1 MTSSFSS
8 FSSSYSY
15 NSNPFEEN
23 ETVLKSQNVNG
34 KSKFEIHKKRKTP
47 NKQSGKKP
55 LTRSANFV
63 ASSSKTKPYKWDVT
77 MQRNTPEQRFKEHH
91 AHVNS
96 DDELRSLWRTIS
108 SHFKNSKLKE
118 IQKTPILT
126 QKTQKKANNQPVKS
140 AKRTKPHHKL

>member
-34 KSKFEIHKKRKTP
+34 KSKFEIHKKLKTP
-47 NKQSGKKP
+47 NKQNDKKP
-55 LTRSANFV
+55 LTRSANLV

-77 MQRNTPEQRFKEHH
+77 MQRNTPVHQFQEHH
-91 AHVNS
+91 AHATT
-96 DDELRSLWRTIS
+96 DDELQTLWKTIS
-108 SHFKNSKLKE
+108 SHLKNSKLKE
-118 IQKTPILT
+118 IQKTHILT
-126 QKTQKKANNQPVKS
+126 QKKHKKTNKHAKS
-140 AKRTKPHHKL
+140 SKNKHTDKIS